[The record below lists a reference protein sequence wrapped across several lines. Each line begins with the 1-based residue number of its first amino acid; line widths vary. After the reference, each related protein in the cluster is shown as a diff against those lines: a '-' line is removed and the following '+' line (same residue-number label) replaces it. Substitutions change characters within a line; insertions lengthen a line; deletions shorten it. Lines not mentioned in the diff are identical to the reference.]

1 MNLYYKTFGKGD
13 PLFILHGLFGSSD
26 NWMSIG
32 KMMADN
38 HTVVLVDLRNHGR
51 SPHSSIWNYTEMSK
65 DIQQLAISLGFEHIN
80 LIGHSMGGKV
90 GMTLAYKYPGL
101 MDKLIV
107 VDIAPKYYP
116 IRHQQILDG
125 LLSIDIKQITSRKEA
140 DDKLSHFVPD
150 LGIKQFLLKN
160 LVRDSNNGFKWK
172 INLKTINDDLKN
184 IGEATIPPNQ
194 IPTDSLFIRGI
205 NSNYITDDDIKDI
218 AEHFPNSSVES
229 IENAGHWV
237 HAEQPE
243 LFIQIVNNFLDE

>member
-51 SPHSSIWNYTEMSK
+51 SPHNSTWNYTEMSK
-65 DIQQLAISLGFEHIN
+65 DIQQLTFNMGFEHIN

-101 MDKLIV
+101 IDKLIV

-160 LVRDSNNGFKWK
+160 LERDSNNGFKWK

-184 IGEATIPPNQ
+184 IGVPTIPPNQ
-194 IPTDSLFIRGI
+194 IPTDSLFIRGL
-205 NSNYITDDDIKDI
+205 NSNYITDDDIEDI
-218 AEHFPNSSVES
+218 TEHFPNSRVES

-243 LFIQIVNNFLDE
+243 LFIQIVNNFLNE